1 VKSPTVVARRACDV
15 AWPRPVAETNSG
27 ACECGNVVGL
37 TYVGP
42 QSWTVVSPLGIV
54 YTGEYIVHPESLQ
67 NRHLYPFR
75 SPVHSFR
82 SPKQHDNAHN

>member
-27 ACECGNVVGL
+27 ARGRSDI
-37 TYVGP
+37 YVGP
-42 QSWTVVSPLGIV
+42 QSWTDSPLGIV